1 MVFNS
6 FSFLF
11 AYLPIVLILFV
22 LSRKYLGKQW
32 ADLCLIVASLI
43 FYGWNYPK
51 CLPVLLGSLIVNYA
65 WGCLLYKDLMKK
77 LNTAKEKTA
86 KEKTAKE
93 KTAKEKTTKEKTTK
107 EKTTRKKTTGEKTAG
122 KTVEKTGS
130 VSNNSDKKKKY
141 LLGAGIVLN
150 VAVLCFFKYARLLP
164 VFQGI
169 ELDAPGISFF
179 TFTQIAFLVE
189 TYRGNVVPMGMRE
202 YGLYVSFFPKLMQG
216 PIMLPE
222 DFQEQWSDEK
232 ATEQRSNEKS
242 AEGKKKRTRAV
253 FENFAL
259 CSTQTKD
266 EWWEKLLRNVIL
278 ISLGL
283 FKKVILAD
291 TLGQAVSAGFE
302 NVATLHMAD
311 AWVVMLSYTL
321 QLYFDFSGYC
331 DIAMGVAAF
340 FGYDLPLNFDSPYKA
355 VNIMDFWKRWHK
367 TLTDF
372 LTKYVYI
379 PLGGNR
385 KGAFRMYVNF
395 LIVFFVSGIWHG
407 AGWQFVVWGMM
418 HGVLYV
424 ITRAVSGCSRGKE
437 ARVVDGR
444 TVREGCTNSNNS
456 YDRNRRILRGL
467 SHGVRVLLTFL
478 YVNIAWVFFRASSV
492 AEGVQ
497 FLRRLVLGEA
507 GKVSRT
513 IAEAFN
519 LDEFWYVIKVLHLDQ
534 SSNSYFYV
542 MVLFLTACLLLIWK
556 APNAVQIARKCR
568 LNVALILLAAVL
580 FVWSVISFSE
590 VSTFLYFNF

>member
-11 AYLPIVLILFV
+11 AYLPIVLILFWV
-22 LSRKYLGKQW
+22 SRRYLGRQW
-32 ADLCLIVASLI
+32 ADVCLIVASLV

-65 WGCLLYKDLMKK
+65 WGCFLYRDLTKK
-77 LNTAKEKTA
+77 PKAARGKAVEKNAEKTVA
-86 KEKTAKE
+86 
-93 KTAKEKTTKEKTTK
+93 
-107 EKTTRKKTTGEKTAG
+107 
-122 KTVEKTGS
+122 KTVEKNGS
-130 VSNNSDKKKKY
+130 VPDDFNRRRKCM
-141 LLGAGIVLN
+141 LGAGIVLN
-150 VAVLCFFKYARLLP
+150 VAVLGFFKYARLLP
-164 VFQGI
+164 ALQGI

-189 TYRGNVVPMGMRE
+189 TYRRNIVPMGMSE

-222 DFQEQWSDEK
+222 DFQAQRSDEK
-232 ATEQRSNEKS
+232 STEQRSNRKLT
-242 AEGKKKRTRAV
+242 EGEKKRTRAV
-253 FENFAL
+253 FEDLAL
-259 CSTQTKD
+259 RSAQTGD

-291 TLGQAVSAGFE
+291 TLGQAVAAGFE
-302 NVATLHMAD
+302 NVAALHAVD

-395 LIVFFVSGIWHG
+395 LIVFLVSGIWHG

-418 HGVLYV
+418 HGTLYV
-424 ITRAVSGCSRGKE
+424 ITRAASGYSRRKE
-437 ARVVDGR
+437 AQVAGGR
-444 TVREGCTNSNNS
+444 TVREGCTNTNNHGLL
-456 YDRNRRILRGL
+456 RRL

-492 AEGVQ
+492 KEGVQ
-497 FLRRLVLGEA
+497 FLRRLLTGGT
-507 GKVSRT
+507 GKVSRS

-519 LDEFWYVIKVLHLDQ
+519 LDEFWYVIKVLHLDWLPD
-534 SSNSYFYV
+534 SYFYV
-542 MVLFLTACLLLIWK
+542 MVLFLIVCLLFIWVS
-556 APNAVQIARKCR
+556 PNAVQIAKKCR
-568 LNVALILLAAVL
+568 LNAAVVLLAAVL
-580 FVWSVISFSE
+580 FVWSVISFSG

>member
-6 FSFLF
+6 FPFLF
-11 AYLPIVLILFV
+11 AYLPVVLIAFRV
-22 LSRKYLGKQW
+22 SRRYLETKW

-51 CLPVLLGSLIVNYA
+51 CLPVLLGSLIVNYV
-65 WGCLLYKDLMKK
+65 WGCLLYKDL
-77 LNTAKEKTA
+77 TKEP
-86 KEKTAKE
+86 
-93 KTAKEKTTKEKTTK
+93 KTTK
-107 EKTTRKKTTGEKTAG
+107 KKIAG

-130 VSNNSDKKKKY
+130 ELNNSVRKRKCI
-141 LLGAGIVLN
+141 LGAGIVLN

-164 VFQGI
+164 AFQGM
-169 ELDAPGISFF
+169 EVDAPGISFF

-189 TYRGNVVPMGMRE
+189 TYRGNIVPMGMRE

-222 DFQEQWSDEK
+222 DFQAQRGDEK
-232 ATEQRSNEKS
+232 ATEEH
-242 AEGKKKRTRAV
+242 KKRTRAV
-253 FENFAL
+253 FKNFAL
-259 CSTQTKD
+259 RSTQTKD

-291 TLGQAVSAGFE
+291 TLGQAVATGFE
-302 NVATLHMAD
+302 NVSALNAID

-355 VNIMDFWKRWHK
+355 VNIMEFWKRWHK

-385 KGAFRMYVNF
+385 KGTFRMYVNF

-424 ITRAVSGCSRGKE
+424 ITRAVSGRGKDNNVRTE
-437 ARVVDGR
+437 ADSGR
-444 TVREGCTNSNNS
+444 IHRM
-456 YDRNRRILRGL
+456 LRGL
-467 SHGVRVLLTFL
+467 SHGVCVLLTFL
-478 YVNIAWVFFRASSV
+478 YVNVAWVFFRASSV
-492 AEGVQ
+492 KEGVR
-497 FLRRLVLGEA
+497 FLHRLVRGGA

-519 LDEFWYVIKVLHLDQ
+519 LDEFWYVIKVFHLDR

-542 MVLFLTACLLLIWK
+542 MVLFLIVCLLLIWVT
-556 APNAVQIARKCR
+556 PNAVQIAKKCK
-568 LNVALILLAAVL
+568 LNVGMILLAAVL
-580 FVWSVISFSE
+580 FVWSVISFSG

>member
-1 MVFNS
+1 M
-6 FSFLF
+6 
-11 AYLPIVLILFV
+11 
-22 LSRKYLGKQW
+22 
-32 ADLCLIVASLI
+32 ASLV

-51 CLPVLLGSLIVNYA
+51 CLPVLLGSLIVNYV
-65 WGCLLYKDLMKK
+65 WGCFLCRDLTKK
-77 LNTAKEKTA
+77 PKAAGGKAVEKNA
-86 KEKTAKE
+86 E
-93 KTAKEKTTKEKTTK
+93 
-107 EKTTRKKTTGEKTAG
+107 

-130 VSNNSDKKKKY
+130 VPDDFNRRRKCM
-141 LLGAGIVLN
+141 LGAGIVLN
-150 VAVLCFFKYARLLP
+150 VAVLGFFKYARLLP
-164 VFQGI
+164 ALQEI

-189 TYRGNVVPMGMRE
+189 TYRGNIVPMGMSE

-222 DFQEQWSDEK
+222 DFQAQRSDEK
-232 ATEQRSNEKS
+232 STEQRSNRKLT
-242 AEGKKKRTRAV
+242 EGEKKRTRAV
-253 FENFAL
+253 FEDLAL
-259 CSTQTKD
+259 RSAQTGD

-291 TLGQAVSAGFE
+291 TLGQAVAAGFE
-302 NVATLHMAD
+302 NVAALLTAD

-395 LIVFFVSGIWHG
+395 LIVFLVSGIWHG

-418 HGVLYV
+418 HGTLYV
-424 ITRAVSGCSRGKE
+424 ITRAASGYSRRKE
-437 ARVVDGR
+437 AQVAEGR
-444 TVREGCTNSNNS
+444 TVRESCINSDNHNH
-456 YDRNRRILRGL
+456 RMLRRL

-492 AEGVQ
+492 KEGVQ
-497 FLRRLVLGEA
+497 FLRRLLTGGT
-507 GKVSRT
+507 GKVSRS

-519 LDEFWYVIKVLHLDQ
+519 LDEFWYVIKVLHLDRLPD
-534 SSNSYFYV
+534 SYFYV
-542 MVLFLTACLLLIWK
+542 MVLFLIVGLLFIWVS
-556 APNAVQIARKCR
+556 PNAVQIAKKCR
-568 LNVALILLAAVL
+568 LNAAVVLLAAVL
-580 FVWSVISFSE
+580 FVWSVISFSG

>member
-1 MVFNS
+1 M
-6 FSFLF
+6 
-11 AYLPIVLILFV
+11 
-22 LSRKYLGKQW
+22 
-32 ADLCLIVASLI
+32 
-43 FYGWNYPK
+43 
-51 CLPVLLGSLIVNYA
+51 
-65 WGCLLYKDLMKK
+65 
-77 LNTAKEKTA
+77 
-86 KEKTAKE
+86 
-93 KTAKEKTTKEKTTK
+93 
-107 EKTTRKKTTGEKTAG
+107 
-122 KTVEKTGS
+122 
-130 VSNNSDKKKKY
+130 
-141 LLGAGIVLN
+141 LGAGIVLN
-150 VAVLCFFKYARLLP
+150 VAVLGFFKYARLLP
-164 VFQGI
+164 VLQGM

-189 TYRGNVVPMGMRE
+189 TYRGNIVPMGMSE

-222 DFQEQWSDEK
+222 DFQVQRSDEK
-232 ATEQRSNEKS
+232 PTEQRSNEKLT
-242 AEGKKKRTRAV
+242 EEKKKRTRAV
-253 FENFAL
+253 FENLAL

-291 TLGQAVSAGFE
+291 TLGQAVAAGFE
-302 NVATLHMAD
+302 NVTALHAVD

-395 LIVFFVSGIWHG
+395 LIVFLVSGIWHG

-418 HGVLYV
+418 HGTLYV
-424 ITRAVSGCSRGKE
+424 ITRAVSGYSRKKE
-437 ARVVDGR
+437 AQVAEGR
-444 TVREGCTNSNNS
+444 TVGENCVNSDN
-456 YDRNRRILRGL
+456 RNHRMLRRL

-492 AEGVQ
+492 KEGVQ
-497 FLRRLVLGEA
+497 FLHKLLTGGT
-507 GKVSRT
+507 GKVSRS

-519 LDEFWYVIKVLHLDQ
+519 LDEFWYVIKVFHLDRLPD
-534 SSNSYFYV
+534 SYFYV
-542 MVLFLTACLLLIWK
+542 MVLFLIVCLLFIWFS
-556 APNAVQIARKCR
+556 PNAVQIAKKCR
-568 LNVALILLAAVL
+568 LNVGMILLAAVL
-580 FVWSVISFSE
+580 FVWSVISFSG

>member
-6 FSFLF
+6 FPFLF
-11 AYLPIVLILFV
+11 AYLPVVLIAFRV
-22 LSRKYLGKQW
+22 SRRYLETKW

-51 CLPVLLGSLIVNYA
+51 CLPVLLGSLIVNYV
-65 WGCLLYKDLMKK
+65 WGCLLYKDL
-77 LNTAKEKTA
+77 TKEP
-86 KEKTAKE
+86 
-93 KTAKEKTTKEKTTK
+93 KTTK
-107 EKTTRKKTTGEKTAG
+107 KKIAG
-122 KTVEKTGS
+122 KTVEKAGAEL
-130 VSNNSDKKKKY
+130 NNSVRKRKCI
-141 LLGAGIVLN
+141 LGAGIVLN

-164 VFQGI
+164 AFQGM
-169 ELDAPGISFF
+169 EVDAPGISFF

-189 TYRGNVVPMGMRE
+189 TYRGNIVPMGMRE

-222 DFQEQWSDEK
+222 DFQAQRGDEK
-232 ATEQRSNEKS
+232 ATEEH
-242 AEGKKKRTRAV
+242 KKRTRAV
-253 FENFAL
+253 FKNFAL
-259 CSTQTKD
+259 RSTQTKD

-291 TLGQAVSAGFE
+291 TLGQAVATGFE
-302 NVATLHMAD
+302 NVSALNAID

-385 KGAFRMYVNF
+385 KGTFRMYVNF

-418 HGVLYV
+418 HGVLYA
-424 ITRAVSGCSRGKE
+424 ITRAVSGRGKDNNVRTE
-437 ARVVDGR
+437 ADSGR
-444 TVREGCTNSNNS
+444 IHRM
-456 YDRNRRILRGL
+456 LRGL
-467 SHGVRVLLTFL
+467 SHGVSVLLTFL
-478 YVNIAWVFFRASSV
+478 YVNVAWVFFRASSV
-492 AEGVQ
+492 KEGVR
-497 FLRRLVLGEA
+497 FLHRLVRGGA

-519 LDEFWYVIKVLHLDQ
+519 LDEFWYVIKVFHLDR

-542 MVLFLTACLLLIWK
+542 MVLFLIVCLLLIWVT
-556 APNAVQIARKCR
+556 PNAVQIAKKCK
-568 LNVALILLAAVL
+568 LNVGMILFAAVL
-580 FVWSVISFSE
+580 FVWSVISFSG

>member
-6 FSFLF
+6 FPFLF
-11 AYLPIVLILFV
+11 AYLPVVLIAFWV
-22 LSRKYLGKQW
+22 SRRYLGKKW
-32 ADLCLIVASLI
+32 ADLCLIMASLI

-51 CLPVLLGSLIVNYA
+51 CLPVLLGSLIVNYV
-65 WGCLLYKDLMKK
+65 WGCLLYKDL
-77 LNTAKEKTA
+77 TKEP
-86 KEKTAKE
+86 
-93 KTAKEKTTKEKTTK
+93 KTTK
-107 EKTTRKKTTGEKTAG
+107 KKIAG

-130 VSNNSDKKKKY
+130 ELNNSVRKRKCI
-141 LLGAGIVLN
+141 LGAGIVLN

-164 VFQGI
+164 AFQGM
-169 ELDAPGISFF
+169 EVDAPGISFF

-189 TYRGNVVPMGMRE
+189 TYRGNIVPMGMRE

-222 DFQEQWSDEK
+222 DFQAQRGDEK
-232 ATEQRSNEKS
+232 ATEEH
-242 AEGKKKRTRAV
+242 KKRTRAV
-253 FENFAL
+253 FKNFAL
-259 CSTQTKD
+259 RSTQTKD

-291 TLGQAVSAGFE
+291 TLGQAVATGFE
-302 NVATLHMAD
+302 NVSALNAID

-385 KGAFRMYVNF
+385 KGTFRMYVNF

-424 ITRAVSGCSRGKE
+424 ITRAVSGRGKDNNVRTE
-437 ARVVDGR
+437 ADSGR
-444 TVREGCTNSNNS
+444 IHRM
-456 YDRNRRILRGL
+456 LRGL
-467 SHGVRVLLTFL
+467 SHGVCVLLTFL
-478 YVNIAWVFFRASSV
+478 YVNVAWVFFRASSV
-492 AEGVQ
+492 KEGVR
-497 FLRRLVLGEA
+497 FLHRLVRGGA

-519 LDEFWYVIKVLHLDQ
+519 LDEFWYVIKVFHLDR

-542 MVLFLTACLLLIWK
+542 MVLFLIVCLLLIWVV
-556 APNAVQIARKCR
+556 PNAVQIARKCR
-568 LNVALILLAAVL
+568 LNAGMILLAAVL
-580 FVWSVISFSE
+580 FVWSVISFSG

>member
-1 MVFNS
+1 M
-6 FSFLF
+6 
-11 AYLPIVLILFV
+11 
-22 LSRKYLGKQW
+22 
-32 ADLCLIVASLI
+32 IVASLI

-51 CLPVLLGSLIVNYA
+51 CLPVLLGSLIVNYV
-65 WGCLLYKDLMKK
+65 WGCLLYKDL
-77 LNTAKEKTA
+77 TKEP
-86 KEKTAKE
+86 
-93 KTAKEKTTKEKTTK
+93 KTTKKKIAGKTV
-107 EKTTRKKTTGEKTAG
+107 E

-130 VSNNSDKKKKY
+130 VLNNTSRERKCI
-141 LLGAGIVLN
+141 LGAGIVLN

-164 VFQGI
+164 ALQGM

-189 TYRGNVVPMGMRE
+189 TYRGNIAPMGMRE

-222 DFQEQWSDEK
+222 DFQAQRSDEK
-232 ATEQRSNEKS
+232 PTEQRGDEKP
-242 AEGKKKRTRAV
+242 AEGKKKRTWAV
-253 FENFAL
+253 FEDLAL
-259 CSTQTKD
+259 RSAEVRD

-302 NVATLHMAD
+302 NVATLHAVD

-385 KGAFRMYVNF
+385 KGTFRMYVNF

-407 AGWQFVVWGMM
+407 AGWQFIVWGMM

-424 ITRAVSGCSRGKE
+424 ITRAVSGQGKE
-437 ARVVDGR
+437 NKGR
-444 TVREGCTNSNNS
+444 TEEDSG
-456 YDRNRRILRGL
+456 RIHRMLRGL
-467 SHGVRVLLTFL
+467 SCGVSVLLTFL

-492 AEGVQ
+492 TEGLR
-497 FLRRLVLGEA
+497 FLQRLVLGGA

-542 MVLFLTACLLLIWK
+542 MVLFLIACLLLIW
-556 APNAVQIARKCR
+556 AVPNAVQIARKCR
-568 LNVALILLAAVL
+568 LNAGMILLAAVL
-580 FVWSVISFSE
+580 FVWSVISFSG

>member
-22 LSRKYLGKQW
+22 VSRRYLGKQW
-32 ADLCLIVASLI
+32 AELCLIVASLV

-51 CLPVLLGSLIVNYA
+51 CLPVLLGSLIVNYV
-65 WGCLLYKDLMKK
+65 WGCLLYKDLV
-77 LNTAKEKTA
+77 KEQ
-86 KEKTAKE
+86 
-93 KTAKEKTTKEKTTK
+93 KTTKEKA
-107 EKTTRKKTTGEKTAG
+107 AG
-122 KTVEKTGS
+122 KTVEKIIEKTGS
-130 VSNNSDKKKKY
+130 VPKNTTRKRKCI
-141 LLGAGIVLN
+141 LGAGIVLN

-164 VFQGI
+164 VLQGM

-189 TYRGNVVPMGMRE
+189 TYRGNITPMGMRE

-222 DFQEQWSDEK
+222 DFQAQRSDERP
-232 ATEQRSNEKS
+232 TEQRNYENPT
-242 AEGKKKRTRAV
+242 EGKKKRTRAV

-302 NVATLHMAD
+302 NVATLQVVD

-385 KGAFRMYVNF
+385 KGTFRMYVNF

-424 ITRAVSGCSRGKE
+424 ITRAVSGRRRSNFIINTNNKGE
-437 ARVVDGR
+437 EHGGDGAS
-444 TVREGCTNSNNS
+444 GGIQ
-456 YDRNRRILRGL
+456 RILCGL

-478 YVNIAWVFFRASSV
+478 YVNVAWVFFRASSV
-492 AEGVQ
+492 TEGLQ
-497 FLRRLVLGEA
+497 FLQRLVQGGA

-542 MVLFLTACLLLIWK
+542 MLLFLAVCLLLIW
-556 APNAVQIARKCR
+556 AVPNTVQIARKCR
-568 LNVALILLAAVL
+568 LNAGMILLAAVL
-580 FVWSVISFSE
+580 FVWSVISFSG

>member
-6 FSFLF
+6 FPFLF
-11 AYLPIVLILFV
+11 AYLPVVLIAFWV
-22 LSRKYLGKQW
+22 SKRYLETKW
-32 ADLCLIVASLI
+32 VDLCLIVASLI

-51 CLPVLLGSLIVNYA
+51 CLPVLLGSLIVNYV
-65 WGCLLYKDLMKK
+65 WGCLLYKDL
-77 LNTAKEKTA
+77 TKEP
-86 KEKTAKE
+86 
-93 KTAKEKTTKEKTTK
+93 KTTK
-107 EKTTRKKTTGEKTAG
+107 KKIAG

-130 VSNNSDKKKKY
+130 ELNNSVRKRKCI
-141 LLGAGIVLN
+141 LGAGIVLN

-164 VFQGI
+164 AFQGM
-169 ELDAPGISFF
+169 EVDAPGISFF

-189 TYRGNVVPMGMRE
+189 TYRGNIVPMGMRE

-222 DFQEQWSDEK
+222 DFQAQRGDEK
-232 ATEQRSNEKS
+232 ATEEH
-242 AEGKKKRTRAV
+242 KKRTRAV
-253 FENFAL
+253 FKNFAL
-259 CSTQTKD
+259 RSTQTKD

-291 TLGQAVSAGFE
+291 TLGQAVATGFE
-302 NVATLHMAD
+302 NVSALNAID

-385 KGAFRMYVNF
+385 KGTFRMYVNF

-424 ITRAVSGCSRGKE
+424 ITRAVSGRGKDNNVRTE
-437 ARVVDGR
+437 ADSGR
-444 TVREGCTNSNNS
+444 IHRM
-456 YDRNRRILRGL
+456 LRGL
-467 SHGVRVLLTFL
+467 SHGVCVLLTFL
-478 YVNIAWVFFRASSV
+478 YVNVAWVFFRASSV
-492 AEGVQ
+492 KEGVR
-497 FLRRLVLGEA
+497 FLHRLVRGGA

-542 MVLFLTACLLLIWK
+542 MLLFLTVCLLLIW
-556 APNAVQIARKCR
+556 AVPNAVQIAKKCR
-568 LNVALILLAAVL
+568 LNAGIILLAAVL
-580 FVWSVISFSE
+580 FVWSVISFSG

>member
-11 AYLPIVLILFV
+11 AYLPVVLAVFYVIRRFA
-22 LSRKYLGKQW
+22 GKQW
-32 ADLCLIVASLI
+32 ADLCLIAASLI
-43 FYGWNYPK
+43 FYGWSYPK
-51 CLPVLLGSLIVNYA
+51 CLSVLLGSLIINYV
-65 WGCLLYKDLMKK
+65 WSCLLYKDLPG
-77 LNTAKEKTA
+77 
-86 KEKTAKE
+86 
-93 KTAKEKTTKEKTTK
+93 
-107 EKTTRKKTTGEKTAG
+107 R
-122 KTVEKTGS
+122 
-130 VSNNSDKKKKY
+130 KKKY
-141 LLGAGIVLN
+141 LLGIGIVFN
-150 VAVLCFFKYARLLP
+150 VVVLGFFKYARLLP
-164 VFQGI
+164 VFQEM

-179 TFTQIAFLVE
+179 TFAQIAFLVE
-189 TYRGNVVPMGMRE
+189 TYRRNIVPMGMRE
-202 YGLYVSFFPKLMQG
+202 YGLYVTFFPKLMQG

-222 DFQEQWSDEK
+222 DFQ
-232 ATEQRSNEKS
+232 AQRSEANPK
-242 AEGKKKRTRAV
+242 EGKKKRTRAV
-253 FENFAL
+253 FENLAL
-259 CSTQTKD
+259 RPAEIKD
-266 EWWEKLLRNVIL
+266 KWWEKLLRNMIL

-291 TLGQAVSAGFE
+291 TLGQAVAAGFE
-302 NVATLHMAD
+302 NVAGLRAVD

-340 FGYDLPLNFDSPYKA
+340 LGYDLPLNFDSPYKA

-385 KGAFRMYVNF
+385 KGTFRMYLNF

-418 HGVLYV
+418 HGILYV
-424 ITRAVSGCSRGKE
+424 ITRAVSDHRKDDSVTGDSCHIQRMF
-437 ARVVDGR
+437 
-444 TVREGCTNSNNS
+444 
-456 YDRNRRILRGL
+456 RGL
-467 SHGVRVLLTFL
+467 SHGMRVLLTFL
-478 YVNIAWVFFRASSV
+478 YVNAAWVFFRASSV
-492 AEGVQ
+492 GEGIQ
-497 FLRRLVLGEA
+497 FLRRLVFGGT

-534 SSNSYFYV
+534 SQNSYFYV
-542 MVLFLTACLLLIWK
+542 MILFLIICLFLIWA
-556 APNAVQIARKCR
+556 APNAVQIAKKCK
-568 LNVALILLAAVL
+568 LNAAVVLLAAVL
-580 FVWSVISFSE
+580 LVWSVISFSG

>member
-6 FSFLF
+6 FPFLF
-11 AYLPIVLILFV
+11 AYLPVVLIAFWV
-22 LSRKYLGKQW
+22 SRRYLETKW

-51 CLPVLLGSLIVNYA
+51 CLPVLLGSLIVNYV
-65 WGCLLYKDLMKK
+65 WGCLLYKDL
-77 LNTAKEKTA
+77 TKEP
-86 KEKTAKE
+86 
-93 KTAKEKTTKEKTTK
+93 KTTK
-107 EKTTRKKTTGEKTAG
+107 KKIAG

-130 VSNNSDKKKKY
+130 ELNNSVRKRKCI
-141 LLGAGIVLN
+141 LGAGIVLN

-164 VFQGI
+164 AFQGM
-169 ELDAPGISFF
+169 EVDAPGISFF

-189 TYRGNVVPMGMRE
+189 TYRGNIVPMGMRE

-222 DFQEQWSDEK
+222 DFQAQRGDEK
-232 ATEQRSNEKS
+232 ATEEH
-242 AEGKKKRTRAV
+242 KKRTRAV
-253 FENFAL
+253 FKNFAL
-259 CSTQTKD
+259 RSTQTKD

-291 TLGQAVSAGFE
+291 TLGQAVATGFE
-302 NVATLHMAD
+302 NVSALNAID

-385 KGAFRMYVNF
+385 KGTFRMYVNF

-424 ITRAVSGCSRGKE
+424 ITRAVSGRGKDNNVRTE
-437 ARVVDGR
+437 ADSGR
-444 TVREGCTNSNNS
+444 IHRM
-456 YDRNRRILRGL
+456 LRGL
-467 SHGVRVLLTFL
+467 SHGVCVLLTFL
-478 YVNIAWVFFRASSV
+478 YVNVAWVFFRASSV
-492 AEGVQ
+492 KEGVR
-497 FLRRLVLGEA
+497 FLHRLVRGGA

-519 LDEFWYVIKVLHLDQ
+519 LDEFWYVIKVFHLDR

-542 MVLFLTACLLLIWK
+542 MVLFLIVCLLLIWVT
-556 APNAVQIARKCR
+556 PNAVQIAKKCK
-568 LNVALILLAAVL
+568 LNVGMILLAAVL
-580 FVWSVISFSE
+580 FVWSAISFSG

>member
-6 FSFLF
+6 FPFLF
-11 AYLPIVLILFV
+11 AYLPVVLIAFRV
-22 LSRKYLGKQW
+22 SRRYLEMKW
-32 ADLCLIVASLI
+32 SDLCLIVASLI

-51 CLPVLLGSLIVNYA
+51 CLPVLLGSLIVNYV
-65 WGCLLYKDLMKK
+65 WGCLLYKDL
-77 LNTAKEKTA
+77 TKEP
-86 KEKTAKE
+86 
-93 KTAKEKTTKEKTTK
+93 KTTK
-107 EKTTRKKTTGEKTAG
+107 KKIAG

-130 VSNNSDKKKKY
+130 ELNNSVRKRKCI
-141 LLGAGIVLN
+141 LGAGIVLN

-164 VFQGI
+164 MLQGM

-189 TYRGNVVPMGMRE
+189 TYRGNIVPMGMRE

-222 DFQEQWSDEK
+222 DFQAQRGDEK
-232 ATEQRSNEKS
+232 ATEEH
-242 AEGKKKRTRAV
+242 KKRTRAV
-253 FENFAL
+253 FKNFAL
-259 CSTQTKD
+259 RSTQTKD

-278 ISLGL
+278 ISFGL

-291 TLGQAVSAGFE
+291 TLGQAVATGFE
-302 NVATLHMAD
+302 NVSALNAID

-385 KGAFRMYVNF
+385 KGTFRMYVNF

-424 ITRAVSGCSRGKE
+424 ITRAVSGRGKDNNVRTE
-437 ARVVDGR
+437 ADSGR
-444 TVREGCTNSNNS
+444 IHRM
-456 YDRNRRILRGL
+456 LRGL
-467 SHGVRVLLTFL
+467 SHGVCVLLTFL
-478 YVNIAWVFFRASSV
+478 YVNVAWVFFRASSV
-492 AEGVQ
+492 KEGVR
-497 FLRRLVLGEA
+497 FLHRLVRGGA

-513 IAEAFN
+513 IAETFN
-519 LDEFWYVIKVLHLDQ
+519 LDEFWYVIKVFHLDR

-542 MVLFLTACLLLIWK
+542 MVLFLIVCLLLIWVT
-556 APNAVQIARKCR
+556 PNAVQIAKKCK
-568 LNVALILLAAVL
+568 LNVGMILLAAVL
-580 FVWSVISFSE
+580 FVWSVISFSG

>member
-6 FSFLF
+6 FPFLF
-11 AYLPIVLILFV
+11 AYLPVVLIAFWV
-22 LSRKYLGKQW
+22 SRRYLETKW

-51 CLPVLLGSLIVNYA
+51 CLPVLLGSLIVNYV
-65 WGCLLYKDLMKK
+65 WGCLLYKDL
-77 LNTAKEKTA
+77 TKEP
-86 KEKTAKE
+86 
-93 KTAKEKTTKEKTTK
+93 KTTK
-107 EKTTRKKTTGEKTAG
+107 KKIAG

-130 VSNNSDKKKKY
+130 ELNNSVRKRKCI
-141 LLGAGIVLN
+141 LGAGIVLN

-164 VFQGI
+164 AFQGM
-169 ELDAPGISFF
+169 EVDAPGISFF

-189 TYRGNVVPMGMRE
+189 TYRGNIVPMGMRE

-222 DFQEQWSDEK
+222 DFQAQRGDEK
-232 ATEQRSNEKS
+232 ATEEH
-242 AEGKKKRTRAV
+242 KKRTRAV
-253 FENFAL
+253 FKNFAL
-259 CSTQTKD
+259 RSTQTKD

-291 TLGQAVSAGFE
+291 TLGQAVATGFE
-302 NVATLHMAD
+302 NVSALNAID

-385 KGAFRMYVNF
+385 KGTFRMYVNF

-424 ITRAVSGCSRGKE
+424 ITRAVSGRGKDNNVRTE
-437 ARVVDGR
+437 ADSGR
-444 TVREGCTNSNNS
+444 IHRM
-456 YDRNRRILRGL
+456 LRGL
-467 SHGVRVLLTFL
+467 SHGVCVLLTFL
-478 YVNIAWVFFRASSV
+478 YVNVAWVFFRASSV
-492 AEGVQ
+492 KEGVR
-497 FLRRLVLGEA
+497 FLHRLVRGGA

-519 LDEFWYVIKVLHLDQ
+519 LDEFWYVIKVFHLDR

-542 MVLFLTACLLLIWK
+542 MVLFLIVCLLLIWVT
-556 APNAVQIARKCR
+556 PNAVQIAKKCK
-568 LNVALILLAAVL
+568 LNVGMILLAAVL
-580 FVWSVISFSE
+580 FVWSVISFSG

>member
-11 AYLPIVLILFV
+11 AYLPIVLILFWV
-22 LSRKYLGKQW
+22 SRRYLGKQW
-32 ADLCLIVASLI
+32 ADGCLIVASLI

-51 CLPVLLGSLIVNYA
+51 CLPVLLGSLIVNYV
-65 WGCLLYKDLMKK
+65 WGCFLYRDLTKK
-77 LNTAKEKTA
+77 PKTA
-86 KEKTAKE
+86 KEKVVEKNAE
-93 KTAKEKTTKEKTTK
+93 KTVA
-107 EKTTRKKTTGEKTAG
+107 
-122 KTVEKTGS
+122 KTGS
-130 VSNNSDKKKKY
+130 MPDDFSRRRKSM
-141 LLGAGIVLN
+141 LGAGIVLN

-164 VFQGI
+164 VLQGM

-189 TYRGNVVPMGMRE
+189 TYRGNIVPMGMSE
-202 YGLYVSFFPKLMQG
+202 YGLYVCFFPKLMQG

-222 DFQEQWSDEK
+222 DFQVQRSDEK
-232 ATEQRSNEKS
+232 PTEQPSNEKLT
-242 AEGKKKRTRAV
+242 EEKKKRTRAV
-253 FENFAL
+253 FENLAL

-278 ISLGL
+278 ISIGL

-291 TLGQAVSAGFE
+291 TLGQAVAAGFE
-302 NVATLHMAD
+302 NVTALHAVD

-395 LIVFFVSGIWHG
+395 LIVFLVSGIWHG

-418 HGVLYV
+418 HGTLYV
-424 ITRAVSGCSRGKE
+424 ITRAVSGYSRKKE
-437 ARVVDGR
+437 AQVAGGR
-444 TVREGCTNSNNS
+444 TVTEGCINSDN
-456 YDRNRRILRGL
+456 RNHRMLRRL

-492 AEGVQ
+492 KEGVQ
-497 FLRRLVLGEA
+497 FLRRLLTGGT
-507 GKVSRT
+507 GKVSRS

-519 LDEFWYVIKVLHLDQ
+519 LDEFWYVIKVFHLDRLPD
-534 SSNSYFYV
+534 SYFYV
-542 MVLFLTACLLLIWK
+542 MVLFLIVCLLFIWFS
-556 APNAVQIARKCR
+556 PNTVQIAKKCR
-568 LNVALILLAAVL
+568 LNVGMILLAAVL
-580 FVWSVISFSE
+580 FVWSVISFSG

>member
-6 FSFLF
+6 FPFLF
-11 AYLPIVLILFV
+11 AYLPVVLIAFWV
-22 LSRKYLGKQW
+22 SRRYLETKW

-51 CLPVLLGSLIVNYA
+51 CLPVLLGSLIVNYV
-65 WGCLLYKDLMKK
+65 WGCLLYKDL
-77 LNTAKEKTA
+77 TKEP
-86 KEKTAKE
+86 
-93 KTAKEKTTKEKTTK
+93 KTTK
-107 EKTTRKKTTGEKTAG
+107 KKIAG

-130 VSNNSDKKKKY
+130 ELNNSVRKRKCI
-141 LLGAGIVLN
+141 LGAGIVLN
-150 VAVLCFFKYARLLP
+150 VAVLSFFKYARLLP
-164 VFQGI
+164 AFQGM
-169 ELDAPGISFF
+169 EVDAPGISFF

-189 TYRGNVVPMGMRE
+189 TYRGNIVPMGMRE

-222 DFQEQWSDEK
+222 DFQAQRGDEK
-232 ATEQRSNEKS
+232 ATEEH
-242 AEGKKKRTRAV
+242 KKRTRAV
-253 FENFAL
+253 FKNFAL
-259 CSTQTKD
+259 RSTQTKD

-291 TLGQAVSAGFE
+291 TLGQAVATGFE
-302 NVATLHMAD
+302 NVSALNAID

-385 KGAFRMYVNF
+385 KGTFRMYVNF

-424 ITRAVSGCSRGKE
+424 ITRAVSGRGKDNNVRTE
-437 ARVVDGR
+437 ADSGR
-444 TVREGCTNSNNS
+444 IHRM
-456 YDRNRRILRGL
+456 LRGL
-467 SHGVRVLLTFL
+467 SHGVCVLLTFL
-478 YVNIAWVFFRASSV
+478 YVNVAWVFFRASSV
-492 AEGVQ
+492 KEGVR
-497 FLRRLVLGEA
+497 FLHRLVRGGA

-519 LDEFWYVIKVLHLDQ
+519 LDEFWYVIKVFHLDR

-542 MVLFLTACLLLIWK
+542 MVLFLIVCLLLIWVT
-556 APNAVQIARKCR
+556 PNAVQIAKKCK
-568 LNVALILLAAVL
+568 LNVGMILLAAVL
-580 FVWSVISFSE
+580 FVWSVISFSG

>member
-6 FSFLF
+6 FPFLF
-11 AYLPIVLILFV
+11 AYLPVVLIAFWV
-22 LSRKYLGKQW
+22 SRRYLETKW

-51 CLPVLLGSLIVNYA
+51 CLPVLLGSLIVNYV
-65 WGCLLYKDLMKK
+65 WGCLLYKDL
-77 LNTAKEKTA
+77 TKEP
-86 KEKTAKE
+86 
-93 KTAKEKTTKEKTTK
+93 KTTK
-107 EKTTRKKTTGEKTAG
+107 KKIAG

-130 VSNNSDKKKKY
+130 ELNNSVRKRKCI
-141 LLGAGIVLN
+141 LGAGIVLN

-164 VFQGI
+164 AFQGM
-169 ELDAPGISFF
+169 EVDAPGISFF

-189 TYRGNVVPMGMRE
+189 TYRGNIVPMGMRE

-222 DFQEQWSDEK
+222 DFQAQRGDEK
-232 ATEQRSNEKS
+232 ATEEH
-242 AEGKKKRTRAV
+242 KKRTRAV
-253 FENFAL
+253 FKNFAL
-259 CSTQTKD
+259 RSTQTKD

-291 TLGQAVSAGFE
+291 TLGQAVATGFE
-302 NVATLHMAD
+302 NVSALNAID

-385 KGAFRMYVNF
+385 KGTFRMYVNF

-424 ITRAVSGCSRGKE
+424 ITRAVSGRGKDNNVRTE
-437 ARVVDGR
+437 ADSGR
-444 TVREGCTNSNNS
+444 IHRM
-456 YDRNRRILRGL
+456 LRGL
-467 SHGVRVLLTFL
+467 SRGVCVLLTFL
-478 YVNIAWVFFRASSV
+478 YVNVAWVFFRASSV
-492 AEGVQ
+492 KEGVR
-497 FLRRLVLGEA
+497 FLHRLVRGGA

-519 LDEFWYVIKVLHLDQ
+519 LDEFWYVIKVFHLDR

-542 MVLFLTACLLLIWK
+542 MVLFLIVCLLLIWVT
-556 APNAVQIARKCR
+556 PNAVQIAKKCK
-568 LNVALILLAAVL
+568 LNVGMILLAAVL
-580 FVWSVISFSE
+580 FVWSAISFSG

>member
-1 MVFNS
+1 M
-6 FSFLF
+6 
-11 AYLPIVLILFV
+11 
-22 LSRKYLGKQW
+22 
-32 ADLCLIVASLI
+32 
-43 FYGWNYPK
+43 
-51 CLPVLLGSLIVNYA
+51 
-65 WGCLLYKDLMKK
+65 
-77 LNTAKEKTA
+77 
-86 KEKTAKE
+86 
-93 KTAKEKTTKEKTTK
+93 
-107 EKTTRKKTTGEKTAG
+107 
-122 KTVEKTGS
+122 
-130 VSNNSDKKKKY
+130 
-141 LLGAGIVLN
+141 LGAGIVLN
-150 VAVLCFFKYARLLP
+150 VAVLGFFKYARLLP
-164 VFQGI
+164 ALQGI

-189 TYRGNVVPMGMRE
+189 TYRRNIVPMGMSE

-222 DFQEQWSDEK
+222 DFQAQRSDEK
-232 ATEQRSNEKS
+232 STEQRSNRKLT
-242 AEGKKKRTRAV
+242 EGEKKRTRAV
-253 FENFAL
+253 FEDLAL
-259 CSTQTKD
+259 RSAQTGD

-291 TLGQAVSAGFE
+291 TLGQAVAAGFE
-302 NVATLHMAD
+302 NVAALLTAD

-395 LIVFFVSGIWHG
+395 LIVFLVSGIWHG

-418 HGVLYV
+418 HGTLYV
-424 ITRAVSGCSRGKE
+424 ITRAVSGYSRRKE
-437 ARVVDGR
+437 AQVAGGR
-444 TVREGCTNSNNS
+444 TVREGCTNTNNHGLL
-456 YDRNRRILRGL
+456 RRL

-492 AEGVQ
+492 KEGVQ
-497 FLRRLVLGEA
+497 FLRRL
-507 GKVSRT
+507 
-513 IAEAFN
+513 
-519 LDEFWYVIKVLHLDQ
+519 
-534 SSNSYFYV
+534 
-542 MVLFLTACLLLIWK
+542 LTGGTG
-556 APNAVQIARKCR
+556 R
-568 LNVALILLAAVL
+568 
-580 FVWSVISFSE
+580 
-590 VSTFLYFNF
+590 

>member
-11 AYLPIVLILFV
+11 AYLPIVLFLFWV
-22 LSRKYLGKQW
+22 SRRYLGKQW
-32 ADLCLIVASLI
+32 ADVCLIVASLV

-51 CLPVLLGSLIVNYA
+51 CLPVLLGSLIVNYV
-65 WGCLLYKDLMKK
+65 WGCFLCRDLTKK
-77 LNTAKEKTA
+77 PKAAGGKAVEKN
-86 KEKTAKE
+86 
-93 KTAKEKTTKEKTTK
+93 
-107 EKTTRKKTTGEKTAG
+107 
-122 KTVEKTGS
+122 VEKTS
-130 VSNNSDKKKKY
+130 SMPDDFSRRRKSM
-141 LLGAGIVLN
+141 LGAGIVLN
-150 VAVLCFFKYARLLP
+150 VAVLGFFKYARLLP
-164 VFQGI
+164 VLQGM

-189 TYRGNVVPMGMRE
+189 TYRGNIVPMGMSE

-222 DFQEQWSDEK
+222 DFQAQRSDEK
-232 ATEQRSNEKS
+232 STEQRSNKKLT
-242 AEGKKKRTRAV
+242 EGEKKRTRAV
-253 FENFAL
+253 FEDLAL
-259 CSTQTKD
+259 RSAQTGD

-291 TLGQAVSAGFE
+291 TLGQAVAAGFE
-302 NVATLHMAD
+302 NVAALLTAD

-395 LIVFFVSGIWHG
+395 LIVFLVSGIWHG

-418 HGVLYV
+418 HGTLYV
-424 ITRAVSGCSRGKE
+424 ITRAASGYSRRKE
-437 ARVVDGR
+437 AQVAGGR
-444 TVREGCTNSNNS
+444 TVREGCTNTNNHGLL
-456 YDRNRRILRGL
+456 RRL

-492 AEGVQ
+492 KEGVQ
-497 FLRRLVLGEA
+497 FIRRLLTGGT
-507 GKVSRT
+507 GKVSRS

-519 LDEFWYVIKVLHLDQ
+519 LDEFWYVIKVLHLDRLPDG
-534 SSNSYFYV
+534 YFYV
-542 MVLFLTACLLLIWK
+542 MVLFLIVCLLFIWVS
-556 APNAVQIARKCR
+556 PNAVQIAKKCR
-568 LNVALILLAAVL
+568 LNAAVVLLAAVL
-580 FVWSVISFSE
+580 FVWSVISFSG

>member
-22 LSRKYLGKQW
+22 VSRRCLGKQW
-32 ADLCLIVASLI
+32 AELCLIVASLI

-51 CLPVLLGSLIVNYA
+51 CLPILLGSLIVNYA
-65 WGCLLYKDLMKK
+65 WGCFLYKDL
-77 LNTAKEKTA
+77 TKEPR
-86 KEKTAKE
+86 
-93 KTAKEKTTKEKTTK
+93 TTKEEVVGKTV
-107 EKTTRKKTTGEKTAG
+107 E

-130 VSNNSDKKKKY
+130 VSNDSRTKKKY

-164 VFQGI
+164 ALQGM

-189 TYRGNVVPMGMRE
+189 TYRGNIVPMGMRE

-222 DFQEQWSDEK
+222 DFQAQRSDEK
-232 ATEQRSNEKS
+232 PTEQRNNEKP

-259 CSTQTKD
+259 CSAQIKD

-291 TLGQAVSAGFE
+291 TLGQAVAAGFE
-302 NVATLHMAD
+302 NVATLHAVD

-407 AGWQFVVWGMM
+407 AGWQFIVWGMM
-418 HGVLYV
+418 HGVLYA
-424 ITRAVSGCSRGKE
+424 ITRAVAGQGKE
-437 ARVVDGR
+437 NNGR
-444 TVREGCTNSNNS
+444 TEEDSG
-456 YDRNRRILRGL
+456 RIHRMLRGL

-492 AEGVQ
+492 AEGIQ
-497 FLRRLVLGEA
+497 FLQRLVLGGA

-513 IAEAFN
+513 IAEGFN

-542 MVLFLTACLLLIWK
+542 MVLFLIACLLLIW
-556 APNAVQIARKCR
+556 ALPNAVQIAKKCR
-568 LNVALILLAAVL
+568 LNVGMILLAAVL
-580 FVWSVISFSE
+580 FVWSVISFSG

>member
-11 AYLPIVLILFV
+11 AYLPIVLILFWV
-22 LSRKYLGKQW
+22 SRRYLGKQW
-32 ADLCLIVASLI
+32 ADGCLIVASLV

-51 CLPVLLGSLIVNYA
+51 CLPVLLGSLIVNYV
-65 WGCLLYKDLMKK
+65 WGCFLYRDLEKK
-77 LNTAKEKTA
+77 LKTA
-86 KEKTAKE
+86 KEKVVEKNAE
-93 KTAKEKTTKEKTTK
+93 KTVA
-107 EKTTRKKTTGEKTAG
+107 
-122 KTVEKTGS
+122 KTGS
-130 VSNNSDKKKKY
+130 VPDDFSRRRKSM
-141 LLGAGIVLN
+141 LGVGIVLN
-150 VAVLCFFKYARLLP
+150 VAVLGFFKYARLLP
-164 VFQGI
+164 VLQGM

-179 TFTQIAFLVE
+179 TFAQIAFLVE
-189 TYRGNVVPMGMRE
+189 TYRGNIVPMGMSE

-222 DFQEQWSDEK
+222 DFQVQRSDEK
-232 ATEQRSNEKS
+232 PTEQRSNEKLT
-242 AEGKKKRTRAV
+242 EEKKKRTRAV
-253 FENFAL
+253 FENLAL

-291 TLGQAVSAGFE
+291 TLGQAVAAGFE
-302 NVATLHMAD
+302 NVTALHAVD

-395 LIVFFVSGIWHG
+395 LIVFLVSGIWHG

-418 HGVLYV
+418 HGTLYV
-424 ITRAVSGCSRGKE
+424 ITRAVSGCSRKKE
-437 ARVVDGR
+437 AQVAGGR
-444 TVREGCTNSNNS
+444 TVTEGCINSDN
-456 YDRNRRILRGL
+456 RNHRMLRRL
-467 SHGVRVLLTFL
+467 SRGVRVLLTFL

-492 AEGVQ
+492 KEGVQ
-497 FLRRLVLGEA
+497 FLRRLVLGGA
-507 GKVSRT
+507 GKVSRM

-542 MVLFLTACLLLIWK
+542 MVLFLIACLLFIWFS
-556 APNAVQIARKCR
+556 PNTVQIAKKCR
-568 LNVALILLAAVL
+568 LNMGMILLAAVL
-580 FVWSVISFSE
+580 FVWSVISFSG

>member
-6 FSFLF
+6 FPFLF
-11 AYLPIVLILFV
+11 AYLPVVLIAFWV
-22 LSRKYLGKQW
+22 SRRYLETKW

-51 CLPVLLGSLIVNYA
+51 CLPVLLGSLIVNYV
-65 WGCLLYKDLMKK
+65 WGCLLYKDL
-77 LNTAKEKTA
+77 TKEP
-86 KEKTAKE
+86 
-93 KTAKEKTTKEKTTK
+93 KTTK
-107 EKTTRKKTTGEKTAG
+107 KKIAG

-130 VSNNSDKKKKY
+130 ELNNSVRKRKCI
-141 LLGAGIVLN
+141 LGAGIVLN

-164 VFQGI
+164 AFQGM
-169 ELDAPGISFF
+169 EVDAPGISFF

-189 TYRGNVVPMGMRE
+189 TYRGNIVPMGMRE

-222 DFQEQWSDEK
+222 DFQAQRGDEK
-232 ATEQRSNEKS
+232 ATEEH
-242 AEGKKKRTRAV
+242 KKRTRAV
-253 FENFAL
+253 FKNFAL
-259 CSTQTKD
+259 RSTQTKD

-291 TLGQAVSAGFE
+291 TLGQAVATGFE
-302 NVATLHMAD
+302 NVSALNAID

-385 KGAFRMYVNF
+385 KGTFRMYVNF

-418 HGVLYV
+418 HGVLYA
-424 ITRAVSGCSRGKE
+424 ITRAVSGRGKDNNVRTE
-437 ARVVDGR
+437 ADSGR
-444 TVREGCTNSNNS
+444 IHRM
-456 YDRNRRILRGL
+456 LRGL
-467 SHGVRVLLTFL
+467 SHGVSVLLTFL
-478 YVNIAWVFFRASSV
+478 YVNVAWVFFRASSV
-492 AEGVQ
+492 KEGVR
-497 FLRRLVLGEA
+497 FLHRLVRGGA

-519 LDEFWYVIKVLHLDQ
+519 LDEFWYVIKVFHLDR

-542 MVLFLTACLLLIWK
+542 MVLFLIVCLLLIWVT
-556 APNAVQIARKCR
+556 PNAVQIAKKCK
-568 LNVALILLAAVL
+568 LNVGMILLAAVL
-580 FVWSVISFSE
+580 FVWSVISFSG

>member
-11 AYLPIVLILFV
+11 AYLPIVLILFWV
-22 LSRKYLGKQW
+22 SRRYLGKQW
-32 ADLCLIVASLI
+32 ADGCLIVASLI

-51 CLPVLLGSLIVNYA
+51 CLPVLLGSLIVNYV
-65 WGCLLYKDLMKK
+65 WGCFLYRDLTKK
-77 LNTAKEKTA
+77 PKTA
-86 KEKTAKE
+86 RGKAVEKN
-93 KTAKEKTTKEKTTK
+93 
-107 EKTTRKKTTGEKTAG
+107 
-122 KTVEKTGS
+122 VEKTS
-130 VSNNSDKKKKY
+130 SMPDDFSRRRKSM
-141 LLGAGIVLN
+141 LRAGIVLN

-164 VFQGI
+164 VLQGM

-189 TYRGNVVPMGMRE
+189 TYRGNIVPMGMSE

-222 DFQEQWSDEK
+222 DFQVQRSDEK
-232 ATEQRSNEKS
+232 PTEQRSNEKLT
-242 AEGKKKRTRAV
+242 EEKKKRTRAV
-253 FENFAL
+253 FKNLAL

-291 TLGQAVSAGFE
+291 TLGQAVAAGFE
-302 NVATLHMAD
+302 NVTALHAVD

-395 LIVFFVSGIWHG
+395 LIVFLVSGIWHG

-418 HGVLYV
+418 HGTLYV
-424 ITRAVSGCSRGKE
+424 ITRAVSGYSRKKE
-437 ARVVDGR
+437 AQVAEGR
-444 TVREGCTNSNNS
+444 TVRESRINSDN
-456 YDRNRRILRGL
+456 RNHRMLRRL

-492 AEGVQ
+492 KEGVQ
-497 FLRRLVLGEA
+497 FLRRLLTGGT
-507 GKVSRT
+507 GKVSRS

-519 LDEFWYVIKVLHLDQ
+519 LDEFWYVIKVFHLDRLPD
-534 SSNSYFYV
+534 SYFYV
-542 MVLFLTACLLLIWK
+542 MVLFLIVCLLFIWFS
-556 APNAVQIARKCR
+556 PNTVQIAKKCR
-568 LNVALILLAAVL
+568 LNVAVVLLAAVL
-580 FVWSVISFSE
+580 FVWSVISFSG

>member
-22 LSRKYLGKQW
+22 VSRRYLGKQW

-51 CLPVLLGSLIVNYA
+51 CLPVLLGSLIVNYV
-65 WGCLLYKDLMKK
+65 WGCLLYKDL
-77 LNTAKEKTA
+77 TKEPR
-86 KEKTAKE
+86 
-93 KTAKEKTTKEKTTK
+93 TTKEKVVG
-107 EKTTRKKTTGEKTAG
+107 KTVE

-130 VSNNSDKKKKY
+130 VSNNSRTKKKY

-150 VAVLCFFKYARLLP
+150 IAVLCFFKYARLLP
-164 VFQGI
+164 ALQGM

-189 TYRGNVVPMGMRE
+189 TYRGNIAPMGMRE

-222 DFQEQWSDEK
+222 DFQAQRSDEK
-232 ATEQRSNEKS
+232 PIEQRNNEKP

-259 CSTQTKD
+259 CSAQTKD

-302 NVATLHMAD
+302 NVATLHAMD

-407 AGWQFVVWGMM
+407 AGWQFIVWGMM

-424 ITRAVSGCSRGKE
+424 ITRAVS
-437 ARVVDGR
+437 
-444 TVREGCTNSNNS
+444 
-456 YDRNRRILRGL
+456 NRRRNKIIINNNNEGEEHRRDCASDRIHRLLRGL
-467 SHGVRVLLTFL
+467 SRGVHVLLTFL

-492 AEGVQ
+492 KEGVQ
-497 FLRRLVLGEA
+497 FLRRLVLGGA

-542 MVLFLTACLLLIWK
+542 MVLFLIACLLLIW
-556 APNAVQIARKCR
+556 AVPNAVQIAKKCR
-568 LNVALILLAAVL
+568 LNVGMILLAAVL
-580 FVWSVISFSE
+580 FVWSVISFSG

>member
-11 AYLPIVLILFV
+11 AYLPIVLILFWV
-22 LSRKYLGKQW
+22 SRRYLGRQW
-32 ADLCLIVASLI
+32 ADVCLIVASLV

-65 WGCLLYKDLMKK
+65 WGCFLYRDLTKK
-77 LNTAKEKTA
+77 PKAARGKAVEKNAEKTVA
-86 KEKTAKE
+86 
-93 KTAKEKTTKEKTTK
+93 
-107 EKTTRKKTTGEKTAG
+107 
-122 KTVEKTGS
+122 KTVEKNGS
-130 VSNNSDKKKKY
+130 VPDDFNRRRKCM
-141 LLGAGIVLN
+141 LGAGIVLN
-150 VAVLCFFKYARLLP
+150 VAVLGFFKYARLLP
-164 VFQGI
+164 ALQGI

-189 TYRGNVVPMGMRE
+189 TYRRNIVPMGMSE

-222 DFQEQWSDEK
+222 DFQAQRSDEK
-232 ATEQRSNEKS
+232 STEQRSNRKLT
-242 AEGKKKRTRAV
+242 EGEKKRTRAV
-253 FENFAL
+253 FEDLAL
-259 CSTQTKD
+259 RSAQTGD

-291 TLGQAVSAGFE
+291 TLGQAVAAGFE
-302 NVATLHMAD
+302 NVAALHAVD

-395 LIVFFVSGIWHG
+395 LIVFLVSGIWHG

-418 HGVLYV
+418 HGTLYV
-424 ITRAVSGCSRGKE
+424 ITRAASGYSRRKE
-437 ARVVDGR
+437 AQVAGGR
-444 TVREGCTNSNNS
+444 TVREGCTNTNNHGLL
-456 YDRNRRILRGL
+456 RRL

-492 AEGVQ
+492 KEGVQ
-497 FLRRLVLGEA
+497 FLRRLLTGGT
-507 GKVSRT
+507 GKVSRS

-519 LDEFWYVIKVLHLDQ
+519 LDEFWYVIKVLHLDRL
-534 SSNSYFYV
+534 SDSYFYV
-542 MVLFLTACLLLIWK
+542 MVLFLIVCLLFIWVS
-556 APNAVQIARKCR
+556 PNAVQIAKKCR
-568 LNVALILLAAVL
+568 LNAAVVLLAAVL
-580 FVWSVISFSE
+580 FVWSVISFSG

>member
-6 FSFLF
+6 FPFLF

-22 LSRKYLGKQW
+22 VSRRYLGTQW
-32 ADLCLIVASLI
+32 SELCLIVASFV

-51 CLPVLLGSLIVNYA
+51 CLPVLLGSLIVNYV
-65 WGCLLYKDLMKK
+65 WGCLLYKDLTKK
-77 LNTAKEKTA
+77 PN
-86 KEKTAKE
+86 
-93 KTAKEKTTKEKTTK
+93 
-107 EKTTRKKTTGEKTAG
+107 
-122 KTVEKTGS
+122 
-130 VSNNSDKKKKY
+130 KKY
-141 LLGAGIVLN
+141 LLGAGIALN

-164 VFQGI
+164 VLQGM

-189 TYRGNVVPMGMRE
+189 TYRGNIAPMGMRE

-222 DFQEQWSDEK
+222 DFQAQRRDEK
-232 ATEQRSNEKS
+232 P

-253 FENFAL
+253 FEELAL
-259 CSTQTKD
+259 RSTEAKD
-266 EWWEKLLRNVIL
+266 KWWEKLLRNVIL

-291 TLGQAVSAGFE
+291 TLGQAVAAGFE
-302 NVATLHMAD
+302 NVATLHMVD

-418 HGVLYV
+418 HGGLYV
-424 ITRAVSGCSRGKE
+424 ITRVVSGCSRKKE
-437 ARVVDGR
+437 TRMADGR
-444 TVREGCTNSNNS
+444 TTGEDGINSDNHN
-456 YDRNRRILRGL
+456 RNHRMLRGL

-492 AEGVQ
+492 TEGVQ
-497 FLRRLVLGEA
+497 FLQRLVLGGA

-542 MVLFLTACLLLIWK
+542 MVLFLIVCLLLIWVV
-556 APNAVQIARKCR
+556 PNAVQIARKCR
-568 LNVALILLAAVL
+568 LNAGMILLAAVL
-580 FVWSVISFSE
+580 FVWSVISFSG

>member
-11 AYLPIVLILFV
+11 AYLSIVLILFAV
-22 LSRKYLGKQW
+22 SRRYLGKQW
-32 ADLCLIVASLI
+32 ADFCLLVASLV

-51 CLPVLLGSLIVNYA
+51 CLPVLLGSLIVNYV
-65 WGCLLYKDLMKK
+65 WGWFLYKDL
-77 LNTAKEKTA
+77 AREQ
-86 KEKTAKE
+86 
-93 KTAKEKTTKEKTTK
+93 KTTK
-107 EKTTRKKTTGEKTAG
+107 KKTAE
-122 KTVEKTGS
+122 KTVEKTVRKTAEKTDS
-130 VSNNSDKKKKY
+130 VSRNTGRKRKCI
-141 LLGAGIVLN
+141 LGAGIVLN
-150 VAVLCFFKYARLLP
+150 AAVLCFFKYARLLP
-164 VFQGI
+164 VLQGM

-189 TYRGNVVPMGMRE
+189 TYCGNIVPMGIRE

-222 DFQEQWSDEK
+222 DFQAQRGDEK
-232 ATEQRSNEKS
+232 STEQRSGERLT
-242 AEGKKKRTRAV
+242 EGKKKRTRAV
-253 FENFAL
+253 LENFAL

-291 TLGQAVSAGFE
+291 TLGRAVAAGFE
-302 NVATLHMAD
+302 NVAALHVVD

-340 FGYDLPLNFDSPYKA
+340 LGYDLPLNFDSPYKA

-367 TLTDF
+367 TLTEF

-385 KGAFRMYVNF
+385 KGAVRMYVNF
-395 LIVFFVSGIWHG
+395 LMVFFVSGIWHG

-424 ITRAVSGCSRGKE
+424 ITRAVSERGKDSKIWAE
-437 ARVVDGR
+437 AD
-444 TVREGCTNSNNS
+444 S
-456 YDRNRRILRGL
+456 DRIHRMLRGL

-492 AEGVQ
+492 EEGVQ
-497 FLRRLVLGEA
+497 FLRRLVLGEV
-507 GKVSRT
+507 GKVSRS

-542 MVLFLTACLLLIWK
+542 MLLFLTACLLLIWA
-556 APNAVQIARKCR
+556 APNAVQIAKKCR
-568 LNVALILLAAVL
+568 LNAGMVLLAAVL
-580 FVWSVISFSE
+580 FVWSVISFSG

>member
-6 FSFLF
+6 FPFLF
-11 AYLPIVLILFV
+11 AYLPVVLIAFWV
-22 LSRKYLGKQW
+22 SRRYLETKW
-32 ADLCLIVASLI
+32 VDLCLIVASLI

-51 CLPVLLGSLIVNYA
+51 CLPVLLGSLIVNYV
-65 WGCLLYKDLMKK
+65 WGCLLYKDL
-77 LNTAKEKTA
+77 TKEP
-86 KEKTAKE
+86 
-93 KTAKEKTTKEKTTK
+93 KTTK
-107 EKTTRKKTTGEKTAG
+107 KKIAG

-130 VSNNSDKKKKY
+130 ELNNSVRKRKCI
-141 LLGAGIVLN
+141 LGAGIVLN

-164 VFQGI
+164 AFQGM
-169 ELDAPGISFF
+169 EVDAPGISFF

-189 TYRGNVVPMGMRE
+189 TYRGNIVPMGMRE

-222 DFQEQWSDEK
+222 DFQAQRGDEK
-232 ATEQRSNEKS
+232 ATEEH
-242 AEGKKKRTRAV
+242 KKRTRAV
-253 FENFAL
+253 FKNFAL
-259 CSTQTKD
+259 RSTQTKD

-291 TLGQAVSAGFE
+291 TLGQAVATGFE
-302 NVATLHMAD
+302 NVSALNAID

-385 KGAFRMYVNF
+385 KGTFRMYVNF

-424 ITRAVSGCSRGKE
+424 ITRAVSGRGKDNNVRTE
-437 ARVVDGR
+437 ADSGR
-444 TVREGCTNSNNS
+444 IHRM
-456 YDRNRRILRGL
+456 LRGL
-467 SHGVRVLLTFL
+467 SHGVCVLLTFL
-478 YVNIAWVFFRASSV
+478 YVNVAWVFFRASSV
-492 AEGVQ
+492 KEGVR
-497 FLRRLVLGEA
+497 FLHRLVRGGA

-519 LDEFWYVIKVLHLDQ
+519 LDEFWYVIKVFHLDR

-542 MVLFLTACLLLIWK
+542 MVLFLIVCLLLIWVV
-556 APNAVQIARKCR
+556 PNAVQIARKCR
-568 LNVALILLAAVL
+568 LNAGMILLAAVL
-580 FVWSVISFSE
+580 FVWSVISFSG

>member
-6 FSFLF
+6 FPFLF
-11 AYLPIVLILFV
+11 AYLPVVLIAFWV
-22 LSRKYLGKQW
+22 SRRYLETKW

-51 CLPVLLGSLIVNYA
+51 CLPVLLGSLIVNYV
-65 WGCLLYKDLMKK
+65 WGCLLYKDL
-77 LNTAKEKTA
+77 TKEP
-86 KEKTAKE
+86 
-93 KTAKEKTTKEKTTK
+93 KTTK
-107 EKTTRKKTTGEKTAG
+107 KKIAG

-130 VSNNSDKKKKY
+130 ELNNSVRKRKCI
-141 LLGAGIVLN
+141 LGAGIVLN

-164 VFQGI
+164 MLQGM

-189 TYRGNVVPMGMRE
+189 TYRGNIVPMGMRE

-222 DFQEQWSDEK
+222 DFQAQRGDEK
-232 ATEQRSNEKS
+232 ATEEH
-242 AEGKKKRTRAV
+242 KKRTRAV
-253 FENFAL
+253 FKNFAL
-259 CSTQTKD
+259 RSTQTKD

-278 ISLGL
+278 ISFGL

-291 TLGQAVSAGFE
+291 TLGQAVATGFE
-302 NVATLHMAD
+302 NVSALNAID

-385 KGAFRMYVNF
+385 KGTFRMYVNF

-424 ITRAVSGCSRGKE
+424 ITRAVSGRGKDNNVRTE
-437 ARVVDGR
+437 ADSGR
-444 TVREGCTNSNNS
+444 IHRM
-456 YDRNRRILRGL
+456 LRGL
-467 SHGVRVLLTFL
+467 SHGVCVLLTFL
-478 YVNIAWVFFRASSV
+478 YVNVAWVFFRASSV
-492 AEGVQ
+492 KEGVR
-497 FLRRLVLGEA
+497 FLHRLVRGGA

-513 IAEAFN
+513 IAETFN
-519 LDEFWYVIKVLHLDQ
+519 LDEFWYVIKVFHVDR

-542 MVLFLTACLLLIWK
+542 MVLFLIVCLLLIWVT
-556 APNAVQIARKCR
+556 PNAVQIAKKCK
-568 LNVALILLAAVL
+568 LNVGMILLAAVL
-580 FVWSVISFSE
+580 FVWSVISFSG

>member
-11 AYLPIVLILFV
+11 AYLPIVLILFWV
-22 LSRKYLGKQW
+22 SRRYLGKQW
-32 ADLCLIVASLI
+32 ADGCLIVASLV

-51 CLPVLLGSLIVNYA
+51 CLPVLLGSLIVNYV
-65 WGCLLYKDLMKK
+65 WGCFLYRDL
-77 LNTAKEKTA
+77 TKEP
-86 KEKTAKE
+86 
-93 KTAKEKTTKEKTTK
+93 KTTK
-107 EKTTRKKTTGEKTAG
+107 KKIAG

-130 VSNNSDKKKKY
+130 ELNNSVRKRKCI
-141 LLGAGIVLN
+141 LGAGIVLN

-164 VFQGI
+164 MLQGM

-189 TYRGNVVPMGMRE
+189 TYRGNIVPMGMRE

-222 DFQEQWSDEK
+222 DFQAQRGDEK
-232 ATEQRSNEKS
+232 ATEEH
-242 AEGKKKRTRAV
+242 KKRTRAV
-253 FENFAL
+253 FKNFAL
-259 CSTQTKD
+259 RSTQTKD

-278 ISLGL
+278 ISFGL

-291 TLGQAVSAGFE
+291 TLGQAVATGFE
-302 NVATLHMAD
+302 NVSALNAID

-331 DIAMGVAAF
+331 DTAMGVAAF

-385 KGAFRMYVNF
+385 KGTFRMYVNF

-424 ITRAVSGCSRGKE
+424 ITRAVSGRGKDNNVRTE
-437 ARVVDGR
+437 ADSGR
-444 TVREGCTNSNNS
+444 IHRM
-456 YDRNRRILRGL
+456 LRGL
-467 SHGVRVLLTFL
+467 SHGVCVLLTFL
-478 YVNIAWVFFRASSV
+478 YVNVAWVFFRASSV
-492 AEGVQ
+492 KEGVR
-497 FLRRLVLGEA
+497 FLHRLVRGGA

-519 LDEFWYVIKVLHLDQ
+519 LDEFWYVIKVFHLDR

-542 MVLFLTACLLLIWK
+542 MVLFLIVCLLLIWVT
-556 APNAVQIARKCR
+556 PNAVQIAKKCK
-568 LNVALILLAAVL
+568 LNVGMILLAAVL
-580 FVWSVISFSE
+580 FVWSVISFSG

>member
-6 FSFLF
+6 FPFLF
-11 AYLPIVLILFV
+11 AYLPVVLIAFRV
-22 LSRKYLGKQW
+22 SRRYLETKW

-51 CLPVLLGSLIVNYA
+51 CLPVLLGSLIVNCV
-65 WGCLLYKDLMKK
+65 WGCLLYKDL
-77 LNTAKEKTA
+77 TKEP
-86 KEKTAKE
+86 
-93 KTAKEKTTKEKTTK
+93 KTTK
-107 EKTTRKKTTGEKTAG
+107 KKIAG

-130 VSNNSDKKKKY
+130 ELNNSVRKRKCI
-141 LLGAGIVLN
+141 LGAGIVLN

-164 VFQGI
+164 AFQGM
-169 ELDAPGISFF
+169 EVDAPGISFF

-189 TYRGNVVPMGMRE
+189 TYRGNIVPMGMRE

-222 DFQEQWSDEK
+222 DFQAQRGDEK
-232 ATEQRSNEKS
+232 ATEEH
-242 AEGKKKRTRAV
+242 KKRTRAV
-253 FENFAL
+253 FKNFAL
-259 CSTQTKD
+259 RSTQTKD

-291 TLGQAVSAGFE
+291 TLGQAVATGFE
-302 NVATLHMAD
+302 NVSALNAID

-355 VNIMDFWKRWHK
+355 VNIMEFWKRWHK

-385 KGAFRMYVNF
+385 KGTFRMYVNF

-424 ITRAVSGCSRGKE
+424 ITRAVSGRGKDNNVRTE
-437 ARVVDGR
+437 ADSGR
-444 TVREGCTNSNNS
+444 IHRM
-456 YDRNRRILRGL
+456 LRGL
-467 SHGVRVLLTFL
+467 SHGVCVLLTFL
-478 YVNIAWVFFRASSV
+478 YVNVAWVFFRASSV
-492 AEGVQ
+492 KEGVR
-497 FLRRLVLGEA
+497 FLHRLVRGGA

-519 LDEFWYVIKVLHLDQ
+519 LDEFWYVIKVFHLDR

-542 MVLFLTACLLLIWK
+542 MVLFLIVCLLLIWVT
-556 APNAVQIARKCR
+556 PNAVQIAKKCK
-568 LNVALILLAAVL
+568 LNVGMILLAAVL
-580 FVWSVISFSE
+580 FVWSVISFSG

>member
-11 AYLPIVLILFV
+11 AYLPIVLILFWV
-22 LSRKYLGKQW
+22 SRRYLGKQW
-32 ADLCLIVASLI
+32 ADGCLIVASLV

-51 CLPVLLGSLIVNYA
+51 CLPVLLGSLIVNYV
-65 WGCLLYKDLMKK
+65 WGCFLYRNLAKK
-77 LNTAKEKTA
+77 PKTATGKVVEKTV
-86 KEKTAKE
+86 EKNA
-93 KTAKEKTTKEKTTK
+93 A
-107 EKTTRKKTTGEKTAG
+107 

-130 VSNNSDKKKKY
+130 VPDDFNRRRKCM
-141 LLGAGIVLN
+141 LGAGIVLN

-164 VFQGI
+164 VLQGM

-189 TYRGNVVPMGMRE
+189 TYRGNIVPMGMSE

-222 DFQEQWSDEK
+222 DFQVQRSDEK
-232 ATEQRSNEKS
+232 PTEQRSNEKLT
-242 AEGKKKRTRAV
+242 EREKKRTRAV
-253 FENFAL
+253 FENLAL

-291 TLGQAVSAGFE
+291 TLGQAVAAGFE
-302 NVATLHMAD
+302 NVTALHAVD

-395 LIVFFVSGIWHG
+395 LIVFLVSGIWHG

-418 HGVLYV
+418 HGTLYV
-424 ITRAVSGCSRGKE
+424 ITRAVSGYSRKKE
-437 ARVVDGR
+437 AQVAEGR
-444 TVREGCTNSNNS
+444 TVGENCVNSDN
-456 YDRNRRILRGL
+456 RNHRMLRRL

-492 AEGVQ
+492 KEGVQ
-497 FLRRLVLGEA
+497 FLRRLLTGGT
-507 GKVSRT
+507 GKVSRS

-542 MVLFLTACLLLIWK
+542 MVLFLIVCLLLIWVF
-556 APNAVQIARKCR
+556 PNAVQIAKKCR
-568 LNVALILLAAVL
+568 LNAAVVLLAAVL
-580 FVWSVISFSE
+580 FVWSVISFSG

>member
-11 AYLPIVLILFV
+11 AYLPIVLILFWV
-22 LSRKYLGKQW
+22 SRRYLGKQW
-32 ADLCLIVASLI
+32 ADGCLIVASLI

-51 CLPVLLGSLIVNYA
+51 CLPVLLGSLIVNYV
-65 WGCLLYKDLMKK
+65 WGCFLYRNLAKK
-77 LNTAKEKTA
+77 PKTA
-86 KEKTAKE
+86 
-93 KTAKEKTTKEKTTK
+93 
-107 EKTTRKKTTGEKTAG
+107 TGKAVE
-122 KTVEKTGS
+122 KTVEKTS
-130 VSNNSDKKKKY
+130 SMPDDFSRRRKSM
-141 LLGAGIVLN
+141 LRAGIVLN

-164 VFQGI
+164 VLQGM

-189 TYRGNVVPMGMRE
+189 TYRGNIVPMGMSE

-222 DFQEQWSDEK
+222 DFQVQRSDEK
-232 ATEQRSNEKS
+232 PTEQRSNEKLT
-242 AEGKKKRTRAV
+242 EREKKRTRAV
-253 FENFAL
+253 FENLAL

-291 TLGQAVSAGFE
+291 TLGQAVATGFE
-302 NVATLHMAD
+302 NVSALNAID

-385 KGAFRMYVNF
+385 KGTFRMYVNF

-424 ITRAVSGCSRGKE
+424 ITRAVSGRGKDNNVRTE
-437 ARVVDGR
+437 ADSGR
-444 TVREGCTNSNNS
+444 IHRM
-456 YDRNRRILRGL
+456 LRGL
-467 SHGVRVLLTFL
+467 SHGVCVLLTFL
-478 YVNIAWVFFRASSV
+478 YVNVAWVFFRASSV
-492 AEGVQ
+492 KEGVR
-497 FLRRLVLGEA
+497 FLHRLVRGGA

-519 LDEFWYVIKVLHLDQ
+519 LDEFWYVIKVFHLDR

-542 MVLFLTACLLLIWK
+542 MVLFLIVCLLLIWVV
-556 APNAVQIARKCR
+556 PNAVQIARKCR
-568 LNVALILLAAVL
+568 LNAGMILLAAVL
-580 FVWSVISFSE
+580 FVWSVISFSG